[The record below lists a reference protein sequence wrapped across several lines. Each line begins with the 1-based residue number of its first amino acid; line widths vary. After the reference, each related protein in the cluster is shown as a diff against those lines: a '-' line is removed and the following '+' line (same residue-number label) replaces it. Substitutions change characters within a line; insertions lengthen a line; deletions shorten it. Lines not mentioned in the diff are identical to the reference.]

1 MIAVCAVLGLV
12 VGSFLNVV
20 IARVPA
26 GESIVRPGSR
36 CPHCGTPIAPRDNV
50 PVLSWLLLRGR
61 SRCCG
66 TRISRLYPLVEVG
79 TALAFA
85 AVTAWAGA
93 EREAGGWP
101 PPEPWFL
108 PAFLFLA
115 ALTVCL
121 TVIDVQ
127 VFRLPFWIV
136 APAYPVAAVLLGA
149 ASLASRDGGSAVR
162 MLAGGAALWGLY
174 RLVHLINPNG
184 MGYGDVRLAGVLGL
198 YLGWL
203 GWYSLV
209 AGAFLGFLLGGIGGV
224 ALLLARRGG
233 LKTAIPFGPYMLAGA
248 WVAIGWADRILDWYL
263 GLAGLA

>member
-61 SRCCG
+61 ARCCG
-66 TRISRLYPLVEVG
+66 TRISPLYPLVEAG

-85 AVTAWAGA
+85 AVAAWVGA
-93 EREAGGWP
+93 ERQAGGWP
-101 PPEPWFL
+101 PPDPWFL
-108 PAFLFLA
+108 SAFLFLA

-136 APAYPVAAVLLGA
+136 APAYPVAGVLLGA

-162 MLAGGAALWGLY
+162 MLVGGRRCG
-174 RLVHLINPNG
+174 G
-184 MGYGDVRLAGVLGL
+184 CT
-198 YLGWL
+198 GW
-203 GWYSLV
+203 S
-209 AGAFLGFLLGGIGGV
+209 
-224 ALLLARRGG
+224 
-233 LKTAIPFGPYMLAGA
+233 T
-248 WVAIGWADRILDWYL
+248 
-263 GLAGLA
+263 